1 MGYTV
6 WRYAT
11 ISSTLTT
18 SPRRRRSTFVPTLPC
33 MDLAYDA
40 EQQSNILCNGFS
52 CVYCDRGRASTSG
65 ARPTSARV
73 IDRVVKLPAFGLKDR
88 AGRTVHWREKKTSS
102 KAWRLGFVA
111 PFTVLRNGYY
121 RLATASTGATC
132 LGGEPFKCCG
142 GPGTGNIMA
151 CKSYSR

>member
-1 MGYTV
+1 MTQSS
-6 WRYAT
+6 RAT
-11 ISSTLTT
+11 FFVMDFHACIVIEGGPQHRTHDLRLPVLLTALSS
-18 SPRRRRSTFVPTLPC
+18 SRR
-33 MDLAYDA
+33 
-40 EQQSNILCNGFS
+40 
-52 CVYCDRGRASTSG
+52 
-65 ARPTSARV
+65 
-73 IDRVVKLPAFGLKDR
+73 LKDR
-88 AGRTVHWREKKTSS
+88 ASRTVHWREKKTSS